1 MNEVKKQTD
10 LTGFTPVLK
19 VNKFCYRLFFLG
31 GFNSTNSE
39 NIHLWNN
46 VCETSYTLQKL
57 NYSFSKKLIM
67 SNSSKAVVSFI
78 VGAAVGVAV
87 GYFLNSDKK
96 DELVEKL
103 KNQSDRLKEKWRKRK
118 DQFQDELENELA

>member
-1 MNEVKKQTD
+1 MVSKSRPIY
-10 LTGFTPVLK
+10 PVMLQPGNL
-19 VNKFCYRLFFLG
+19 NKFNRRLFLNR
-31 GFNSTNSE
+31 GFNSTKMG

-46 VCETSYTLQKL
+46 VCETCYTLKKISSSQ
-57 NYSFSKKLIM
+57 KKLIM

-96 DELVEKL
+96 DELLEKL
-103 KNQSDRLKEKWRKRK
+103 KDQSDKLKDKWRKKK

>member
-1 MNEVKKQTD
+1 
-10 LTGFTPVLK
+10 
-19 VNKFCYRLFFLG
+19 
-31 GFNSTNSE
+31 
-39 NIHLWNN
+39 
-46 VCETSYTLQKL
+46 
-57 NYSFSKKLIM
+57 M

-103 KNQSDRLKEKWRKRK
+103 KYQTDKLKDRFKKRK
-118 DQFQDELENELA
+118 EQFEDAIENELA

>member
-1 MNEVKKQTD
+1 MFVKPHILCKK
-10 LTGFTPVLK
+10 P
-19 VNKFCYRLFFLG
+19 
-31 GFNSTNSE
+31 
-39 NIHLWNN
+39 
-46 VCETSYTLQKL
+46 
-57 NYSFSKKLIM
+57 NYSSQKKIIM

-96 DELVEKL
+96 DELIGKL
-103 KNQSDRLKEKWRKRK
+103 KDQSDRLKEKWRKKK

>member
-1 MNEVKKQTD
+1 MA
-10 LTGFTPVLK
+10 
-19 VNKFCYRLFFLG
+19 
-31 GFNSTNSE
+31 
-39 NIHLWNN
+39 
-46 VCETSYTLQKL
+46 
-57 NYSFSKKLIM
+57 

-103 KNQSDRLKEKWRKRK
+103 KYQADKLKDKFNKRK
-118 DQFQDELENELA
+118 EQYEDALENELA

>member
-1 MNEVKKQTD
+1 MKTYS
-10 LTGFTPVLK
+10 LTLK
-19 VNKFCYRLFFLG
+19 TYFM
-31 GFNSTNSE
+31 ST
-39 NIHLWNN
+39 
-46 VCETSYTLQKL
+46 
-57 NYSFSKKLIM
+57 
-67 SNSSKAVVSFI
+67 SSKAVVSFI

-103 KNQSDRLKEKWRKRK
+103 KDQTDRLKDKWRKRK